1 MVMSNST
8 QKSQTNSNAGG
19 PAIWFLTV
27 FILIWDSMV
36 FGFVVPARNI
46 PFWFKAIFVGMG
58 LLVTIA
64 TFFAWRNRIL
74 GGGAKLQLSAD
85 PVPHGVQ
92 VTAKFKLAKA
102 INAKQWTIEA
112 KLEHERKGSDN
123 YSTLWSQTF
132 PAQLTTSQ
140 LATGS
145 FVFPSDYSPKHMTEA
160 GTSYRRVLML
170 KADKLTWD
178 FLLEA
183 RDASSSELIF
193 EAQDMASIGNNMPTL
208 TPAEIEKWK
217 GRVRILKIVAPCL
230 FVLFFAYQFTSIFDF
245 NLISRAKAQVGLGAY
260 SSLVSTEEFDVRVT
274 NSLQYHRS
282 LRVRLVGKGRVT
294 NGEFRVRVE
303 ELDIQPNSACKERPK
318 SCEVA
323 SVTLLLSQDGDANFS
338 TQAKSAPLEVN
349 VQLQD
354 ITRWSLPTERMG
366 TELVM
371 KLPPSVD
378 VDTMRL
384 KLEIRAADGS
394 TVYPEG
400 GPYLALHRALA
411 KAAGQKDPCEKIN
424 SKLSLVKTGCDQQ
437 LQASHG
443 QPLGLISSI
452 SAQGQRAWFA
462 TRQFVAKLGLGNAP
476 KADEEALD
484 NLLLEALMN
493 ENFTSANALLAMG
506 ANPNTEDTYQVG
518 RTVLGYAAASKD
530 MAMVDRLLQ
539 AGAKA
544 DASKRN
550 ELGQFLSPLTQ
561 AIRADAA
568 NTVAQLISAGAS
580 VRTDDP
586 SGWTP
591 MHVAAYESA
600 TLSLAVLVKAG
611 ADVNESTPAYRQQNV
626 LQTALQFG
634 DIETVSTLLKLGA
647 DTQFKDNKGENAC
660 GWAKFFKRNEKI
672 QALVCPQ
679 TGLITN

>member
-1 MVMSNST
+1 M
-8 QKSQTNSNAGG
+8 G
-19 PAIWFLTV
+19 
-27 FILIWDSMV
+27 IL
-36 FGFVVPARNI
+36 AR
-46 PFWFKAIFVGMG
+46 
-58 LLVTIA
+58 
-64 TFFAWRNRIL
+64 
-74 GGGAKLQLSAD
+74 
-85 PVPHGVQ
+85 
-92 VTAKFKLAKA
+92 
-102 INAKQWTIEA
+102 
-112 KLEHERKGSDN
+112 
-123 YSTLWSQTF
+123 
-132 PAQLTTSQ
+132 
-140 LATGS
+140 
-145 FVFPSDYSPKHMTEA
+145 
-160 GTSYRRVLML
+160 
-170 KADKLTWD
+170 
-178 FLLEA
+178 A

-193 EAQDMASIGNNMPTL
+193 ESQDAASIGNNRPTF

-217 GRVRILKIVAPCL
+217 GRVGILKLVAPCL
-230 FVLFFAYQFTSIFDF
+230 FVLFFVYQIASIFDF
-245 NLISRAKAQVGLGAY
+245 NLISRAKTQVGLGAY
-260 SSLVSTEEFDVRVT
+260 SSQVSTEEFDVRVT

-282 LRVRLVGKGRVT
+282 LRARLVGKGRVV

-303 ELDIQPNSACKERPK
+303 GLDIQSNSACREKAK

-323 SVTLLLSQDGDANFS
+323 SVILLLSQDGDTNFS
-338 TQAKSAPLEVN
+338 TLAKSAPLEVN

-354 ITRWSLPTERMG
+354 ITRWSLPEERVG

-371 KLPPSVD
+371 QLPTSID
-378 VDTMRL
+378 IDTMRL
-384 KLEIRAADGS
+384 KLEIRAADNS

-411 KAAGQKDPCEKIN
+411 KAAGKADPCEKIS
-424 SKLSLVKTGCDQQ
+424 SKLSLVKAGCDQQ
-437 LQASHG
+437 LLASHRK
-443 QPLGLISSI
+443 PLGLISSI
-452 SAQGQRAWFA
+452 SAQCQLAWFA
-462 TRQFVAKLGLGNAP
+462 TRQFAAKLGLGSAP
-476 KADEEALD
+476 KADEETLD

-506 ANPNTEDTYQVG
+506 ANANTEDTYQVG

-530 MAMVDRLLQ
+530 MAMVDRMLQ

-591 MHVAAYESA
+591 MHIAAYESSK
-600 TLSLAVLVKAG
+600 LSLVILVKAG
-611 ADVNESTPAYRQQNV
+611 GDVNERTPAYRQQNV
-626 LQTALQFG
+626 LQTALQYG

-647 DTQFKDNKGENAC
+647 DPLFKDNKGENAC

-672 QALVCPQ
+672 QALVCPPA
-679 TGLITN
+679 

>member
-19 PAIWFLTV
+19 TAIWFLTV

-36 FGFVVPARNI
+36 FGFVVPARNM
-46 PFWFKAIFVGMG
+46 PFWFKSIFVGMG
-58 LLVTIA
+58 LLVTVA
-64 TFFAWRNRIL
+64 TVFAWRNRII
-74 GGGAKLQLSAD
+74 GGSAKLQLSAD
-85 PVPHGVQ
+85 PVPHGTYVN
-92 VTAKFKLAKA
+92 AKFKLAKP
-102 INAKQWTIEA
+102 IEA
-112 KLEHERKGSDN
+112 SLWSVEAVLATKGDDH
-123 YSTLWSQTF
+123 YHVVWSQTF
-132 PAQLTTSQ
+132 AAQKIDTLQ
-140 LATGS
+140 IEAK
-145 FVFPSDYSPKHMTEA
+145 FAYPIDHSPKYSEYNAKLTHELT
-160 GTSYRRVLML
+160 L
-170 KADKLTWD
+170 KADSIRWQFELN
-178 FLLEA
+178 A
-183 RDASSSELIF
+183 RDATEKEMLF
-193 EAQDMASIGNNMPTL
+193 EWLDLTTLGSNQPTF
-208 TPAEIEKWK
+208 TPATIEKWK
-217 GRVRILKIVAPCL
+217 GRVGILKFVVPCL
-230 FVLFFAYQFTSIFDF
+230 FVLFFVYQIASIFDF

-260 SSLVSTEEFDVRVT
+260 SSQVSTEEFDVRVT

-282 LRVRLVGKGRVT
+282 LRVRLVGKGRVV
-294 NGEFRVRVE
+294 NGEFRVRVD
-303 ELDIQPNSACKERPK
+303 ELDIQPNSACRERAK

-323 SVTLLLSQDGDANFS
+323 SVTLLLSQDGDGNFS
-338 TQAKSAPLEVN
+338 TQVKSAPLDVN
-349 VQLQD
+349 LQLQD
-354 ITRWSLPTERMG
+354 ITHWSLPAERVG

-411 KAAGQKDPCEKIN
+411 KVAGQKDPCEKIS
-424 SKLSLVKTGCDQQ
+424 SKLSLVKAGCDQQ

-443 QPLGLISSI
+443 KPSGLISSI
-452 SAQGQRAWFA
+452 SALGQRAWFA
-462 TRQFVAKLGLGNAP
+462 TRQFAAKLGLGSAP

-493 ENFTSANALLAMG
+493 ENFASANALLAMG

-591 MHVAAYESA
+591 MHIAAYESSK
-600 TLSLAVLVKAG
+600 LSLAVLVKAG
-611 ADVNESTPAYRQQNV
+611 GDVNERTPAYRQQNV

-647 DTQFKDNKGENAC
+647 DPLFKDNKGENAC

-672 QALVCPQ
+672 QAMVCP
-679 TGLITN
+679 